1 MALFLKIITMKRTVF
16 LPFFAVLVML
26 LLPVSAKA
34 QSQSDLTPVDHLC
47 MIVKS
52 FSGQLEEVKTE
63 KEIEGLTEL
72 ADGMLE
78 EFDGCDYK
86 LNDADRSKLCKATI
100 GMLRSMIEAYNR
112 IGGAELDD
120 PQMKAKVDADIEE
133 MSQLLSSLSGYY
145 TTLGD
150 FMSAFDGMLGK

>member
-1 MALFLKIITMKRTVF
+1 MALFLKIITMKKTVF
-16 LPFFAVLVML
+16 IPFFAVLAMI

-34 QSQSDLTPVDHLC
+34 QSHSDVTPVDHMC
-47 MIVKS
+47 MIIKS
-52 FSGQLEEVKTE
+52 FSGQLQEMKTE

-78 EFDGCDYK
+78 EFNGSDYK
-86 LNDADRSKLCKATI
+86 LSDADRSELCNATI
-100 GMLRSMIEAYNR
+100 GMLRSMIEAYMR
-112 IGGAELDD
+112 IGGAGLDD
-120 PQMKAKVDADIEE
+120 PEMKAKVDAQLEE
-133 MSQLLSSLSGYY
+133 MSQLLSKQAGYY